1 MYNNT
6 RVLTEYHKMPCKSIV
21 KYIQFCY
28 QNTHFI
34 GHLGY
39 KMHNIHI
46 FMNKCINLFPF
57 PFFLCNGLFVSPS
70 RFYTLYSLKMTIYSF
85 FLHNL
90 SFHFLKTCIPHKQRL
105 PLTSTENLKKKIKK
119 TSKKVL
125 TFKTTCAII
134 ILVLARTTVSQ
145 VIIRA
150 DVAELADAL
159 DSGSSG
165 SNTVGVRVPSSAR
178 TKPSIKCSVFCFL
191 YHIQQ

>member
-1 MYNNT
+1 MQFYVYLCTSENIFT
-6 RVLTEYHKMPCKSIV
+6 LTK
-21 KYIQFCY
+21 
-28 QNTHFI
+28 TFI
-34 GHLGY
+34 HLSQLAAR
-39 KMHNIHI
+39 I
-46 FMNKCINLFPF
+46 NKGFLPF
-57 PFFLCNGLFVSPS
+57 RQKIS
-70 RFYTLYSLKMTIYSF
+70 K
-85 FLHNL
+85 
-90 SFHFLKTCIPHKQRL
+90 KTQ
-105 PLTSTENLKKKIKK
+105 K

-178 TKPSIKCSVFCFL
+178 TKPSMKMLGFLLYISSISPTTQKRLPCSFKAAQPPISNL
-191 YHIQQ
+191 YQSKHSNNRPYITKKDFRNIPL